1 MYAAP
6 AQRKQAGNQPPED
19 MMDPDEEAPL
29 FFEFEVDEEGYTLC
43 TNMTDE
49 QVVEMLVE
57 QFIQR
62 NTQGMVH

>member
-1 MYAAP
+1 
-6 AQRKQAGNQPPED
+6 

-29 FFEFEVDEEGYTLC
+29 FFEFEVDEEGFTLC
-43 TNMTDE
+43 ANMTDE

-62 NTQGMVH
+62 NTQGLVH